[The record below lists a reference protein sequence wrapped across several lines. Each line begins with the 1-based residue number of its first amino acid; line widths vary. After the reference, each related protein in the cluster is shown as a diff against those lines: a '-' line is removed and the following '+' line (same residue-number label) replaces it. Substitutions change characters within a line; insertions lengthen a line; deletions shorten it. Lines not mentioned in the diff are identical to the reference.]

1 MAQKTMRA
9 ARVREPGA
17 VAIEEVPIP
26 VPSESQVRLTIE
38 GTGVCA
44 SNLGPWGGLPW
55 LRYPLAPG
63 EGGHE
68 AWGRVDE
75 VGPGVDRRWIGKRV
89 AALSGHAFAEHD
101 IADVEGLI
109 ELPPSLEGKPF
120 PAEPF
125 ACAMNVFRRSDV
137 EQGQTVAVVG
147 VGFLGAI
154 LVRLAKRAGAHV
166 IAISRR
172 PFARALARRMGA
184 DETIALDDHHAILA
198 EVGALTEG
206 RSCDRVIECTG
217 AQWPLDLSAELTR
230 VRGRLVIA
238 GYHQDGPRSVNMQ
251 LWNWRGLDVVNAHE
265 REPAVYVR
273 GMREAIAAVEDGT
286 IDPALLLTHR
296 MPLERLGEALDAT
309 IERPA
314 GFVKALVIP

>member
-1 MAQKTMRA
+1 LR
-9 ARVREPGA
+9 
-17 VAIEEVPIP
+17 
-26 VPSESQVRLTIE
+26 IE

-55 LRYPLAPG
+55 LHYPLAPG

-75 VGPGVDRRWIGKRV
+75 VGPGVDRSWIGKRV
-89 AALSGHAFAEHD
+89 AALSGHAFAEY
-101 IADVEGLI
+101 DVAGVDGLI
-109 ELPPSLEGKPF
+109 ELPPSLDGKPF

-125 ACAMNVFRRSDV
+125 ACAMKIFHRTDV
-137 EQGQTVAVVG
+137 QRGQTVAVVG

-154 LVRLAKRAGAHV
+154 LVRLAKRAGARV

-172 PFARALARRMGA
+172 PFARELGRRMGA
-184 DETIALDDHHAILA
+184 DETIALDDHHAILD
-198 EVGALTEG
+198 EVRALTEG
-206 RSCDRVIECTG
+206 RFCDRVIECVG

-265 REPAVYVR
+265 RDPAVYVR
-273 GMREAIAAVEDGT
+273 GMREAIGAVEDGT
-286 IDPALLLTHR
+286 IDPSLLLTHR
-296 MPLERLGEALDAT
+296 MSLEQLGEALDAT
-309 IERPA
+309 VARPE